1 MEFEKFED
9 QLAATSPGGREG
21 LAIRDRI
28 MREMSGEQKIAK
40 SFELTEMTRQI
51 MRAGIREAH
60 PDATEEEIQRI
71 YVARLLQH
79 QGISLTQIHP

>member
-1 MEFEKFED
+1 MEFEKLED

-21 LAIRDRI
+21 LAISDRI

-71 YVARLLQH
+71 YVARLLQI
-79 QGISLTQIHP
+79 QGISLTKIHP